1 MEPNNNDI
9 PIKKKRGR
17 KPKNTQPDNETIIT
31 EPTLPKKRGRKPKG
45 GKLIT
50 KINDSHENPVEISNV
65 ILHLKCSLK
74 DINTN
79 NIQLND
85 NNVINYNPNIPP
97 TVEYFNNDK
106 NNYTEYNKIMNDTDN
121 NFIDDSNISK
131 NELITSNNDYDKNND
146 DDVGNIN
153 EHIIEDNEDSNKNL
167 NQKLKI
173 LKMRLYKNDNAKK
186 SACFWCT
193 YDFDNIACYIPMQ
206 DNMNDVTGYGS
217 FCRPECAAAYLM
229 KQNIDDS
236 TKFERYHLL
245 NKYYGQIFDYVKSIK
260 PSPDPYYTLDKFY
273 GNLDIKE
280 YRKLLKS
287 DHMLITLEKPFSKS
301 LPELHEENDA
311 LVSDIY
317 GCGNPNKQSL
327 GMYKVKK
334 ESEKQKGPSK
344 SIIIQEQFGLTN

>member
-1 MEPNNNDI
+1 MENTINEI

-17 KPKNTQPDNETIIT
+17 KPKNTQSEIETTIT
-31 EPTLPKKRGRKPKG
+31 EPNVPKKRGRKPKG

-50 KINDSHENPVEISNV
+50 KINDNNEKPVEISNV

-79 NIQLND
+79 NTQLND
-85 NNVINYNPNIPP
+85 NNEINYNPNVPP

-106 NNYTEYNKIMNDTDN
+106 NNYTEYNKIMPENDD
-121 NFIDDSNISK
+121 INISI
-131 NELITSNNDYDKNND
+131 NDLIISDNDYDKNNGHD
-146 DDVGNIN
+146 DADNENIS
-153 EHIIEDNEDSNKNL
+153 IAIEDTDDSNKNL

-193 YDFDNIACYIPMQ
+193 YDFDNIACYIPIQ
-206 DNMNDVTGYGS
+206 DNINDVTGYGS

-245 NKYYGQIFDYVKSIK
+245 NKYYGKIFNYTKSIK

-334 ESEKQKGPSK
+334 ESEKTKGPSK
-344 SIIIQEQFGLTN
+344 SIIIQEQFGVTT